1 VQAVGQRAAR
11 RCTRG
16 AVGGD
21 TIGAV
26 AGSQNGGDDA
36 MARDRRSGKAAVL
49 RAALRRDADSAV
61 APLTAHTRRTASV
74 ILADRSLFPG

>member
-16 AVGGD
+16 AV
-21 TIGAV
+21 TIGA
-26 AGSQNGGDDA
+26 AAWAQNGGDDTLPSEGRFGSA
-36 MARDRRSGKAAVL
+36 P
-49 RAALRRDADSAV
+49 ALRRDADPAV

>member
-16 AVGGD
+16 AVGRD

-26 AGSQNGGDDA
+26 AWAQNGGDDA
-36 MARDRRSGKAAVL
+36 MPRERRFGSA
-49 RAALRRDADSAV
+49 AALRRDADPAV

-74 ILADRSLFPG
+74 ILADRSLFPS